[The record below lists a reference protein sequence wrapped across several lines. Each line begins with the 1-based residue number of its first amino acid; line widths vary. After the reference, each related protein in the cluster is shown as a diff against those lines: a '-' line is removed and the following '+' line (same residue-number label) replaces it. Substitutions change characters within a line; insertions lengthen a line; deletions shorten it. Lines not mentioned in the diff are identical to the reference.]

1 MDLVGSCKSTFSV
14 TTITVSK
21 WTTRHLC
28 VCVCVLTVSIHLVDH
43 VLQLCL
49 CRILAQRPHD
59 GAELFGGDCAITVL
73 VE

>member
-1 MDLVGSCKSTFSV
+1 MDDTAFV
-14 TTITVSK
+14 
-21 WTTRHLC
+21 R
-28 VCVCVLTVSIHLVDH
+28 VCVLTVSIHLVDH

-49 CRILAQRPHD
+49 CGILAQRPHD